1 MPGKS
6 VSLSVRLSPE
16 EATFLASYNPPG
28 ATTLSEKLRAMIA
41 EAQHNQ
47 GKSADFA
54 SSLGFYEERMAVP
67 IRRIKEAE
75 NQIECHSEL
84 LALFAYWLPD
94 AIANFTAKA
103 PAVED
108 KDLKAKLLNFE
119 AGVNERIFVLIEQV
133 LRLTVTGESPCYD
146 PYVIN
151 NRAEVVVKL
160 GELIKLSINQK
171 REK

>member
-6 VSLSVRLSPE
+6 VSLSVRLSPD

-41 EAQHNQ
+41 EAQHGQ
-47 GKSADFA
+47 GRATDF
-54 SSLGFYEERMAVP
+54 SSCLGFYEEKMAAPV
-67 IRRIKEAE
+67 RRIKEAE
-75 NQIECHSEL
+75 NQIERHSEL
-84 LALFAYWLPD
+84 LAVFAYWLPD

-103 PAVED
+103 PATDEED
-108 KDLKAKLLNFE
+108 LNERLLNFE
-119 AGVNERIFVLIEQV
+119 AGVNERIFILIEQV
-133 LRLTVTGESPCYD
+133 LRLSVTGESPCYD